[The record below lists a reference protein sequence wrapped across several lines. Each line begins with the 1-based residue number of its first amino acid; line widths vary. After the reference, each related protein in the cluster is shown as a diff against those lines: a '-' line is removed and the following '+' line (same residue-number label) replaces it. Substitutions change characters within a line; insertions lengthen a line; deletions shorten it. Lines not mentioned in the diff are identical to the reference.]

1 MREYKTRSGARAIW
15 LSEEENE
22 TIIEDELRKAGMF
35 PSAANPVLEV
45 EGFLER
51 YLCVKLDQHA
61 PLEPGVLG
69 VTEFFAGAQPKVSIN
84 RDLTGAMEE
93 EGELSVLGRW
103 RATLAHEASH
113 VILHRAVFELNERQH
128 DMFAPTDS
136 GSSSQKLMRCLKRNV
151 FFRSGGSEWHE
162 VQANRGM
169 AAMLMPKEIFSAA
182 AIAAKEKMNS
192 LPGRA
197 PLSNDELTSVLA
209 EQFKVSRQAAAI
221 RLATLSIVSPP
232 NQLQLSS

>member
-1 MREYKTRSGARAIW
+1 MREYRTRSGGRAIW
-15 LSEEENE
+15 LSQEENE

-35 PSAANPVLEV
+35 PSAANPVVDV
-45 EGFLER
+45 EGILEQ

-61 PLEPGVLG
+61 PLEPSVLG

-93 EGELSVLGRW
+93 GGEASVLGRW

-113 VILHRAVFELNERQH
+113 VILHRAVFELDERQQ
-128 DMFAPTDS
+128 DMFGPS
-136 GSSSQKLMRCLKRNV
+136 ESSSSSQKLMRCLKRNV
-151 FFRSGGSEWHE
+151 FFRSGGSQWHE

-169 AAMLMPKEIFSAA
+169 AAMLMPREVFRTA
-182 AIAAKEKMNS
+182 AIAEKEKINGMS
-192 LPGRA
+192 GRILRYGDKLA
-197 PLSNDELTSVLA
+197 SALA
-209 EQFKVSRQAAAI
+209 ERFNVSRQAAAI
-221 RLATLSIVSPP
+221 RLATLGMVNPP

>member
-1 MREYKTRSGARAIW
+1 MREYRTRSGSRAIW

-22 TIIEDELRKAGMF
+22 TIVDEELRKAGMF
-35 PSAANPVLEV
+35 PTVANPVVDV
-45 EGFLER
+45 EGILEQ

-61 PLEPGVLG
+61 PLEPSVLG

-93 EGELSVLGRW
+93 GGEASVLGRW

-113 VILHRAVFELNERQH
+113 VILHRAVFELDERQQ
-128 DMFAPTDS
+128 DMFGRLES
-136 GSSSQKLMRCLKRNV
+136 SSSSQKLMRCLKRNV

-162 VQANRGM
+162 IQANRGM
-169 AAMLMPKEIFSAA
+169 AAMLMPKEVFRAA
-182 AIAAKEKMNS
+182 AIAAKEKMNGS
-192 LPGRA
+192 SRG
-197 PLSNDELTSVLA
+197 ELGYGDKLASALA
-209 EQFKVSRQAAAI
+209 ERFKVSRQAAAI
-221 RLATLSIVSPP
+221 RLSTLGIVTQP